1 MGLSAALGVVLIFG
15 IVYVW
20 RVVRDPSVFL
30 LMPRAGAQWIRFD
43 RPPSLVL
50 GPTDEQFHGFRKRF
64 TVSQTPDRAML
75 RVQAFRH
82 ASVTLDGRRVLSTDL
97 EVTRWKYP
105 REVDLAPWLSP
116 GEHELMIV
124 VANRFAPPCVIAWC
138 PELNLRTGPDW
149 ESSTD
154 RETWSNALPA
164 ADRPRPSIS
173 TEFLRADKALL
184 RHLPA
189 LVPVFIAAAA
199 FFVWGGAW
207 RQRLTPEYARWA
219 LIAGYAVLFLNNL
232 FKLHFGIGFDI
243 EGHYNYI
250 VYIVDNLRLPL
261 ANEGWTMFQ
270 APLFYLVAAPLY
282 AFMNAL
288 MRTEHAI
295 AGLRIIPMF
304 SGVAL
309 IEITYRSMKVVYP
322 DRRDLQI
329 AGTVIGALLPM
340 NLYMSHYVG
349 NEMPAGALAGLF
361 VYFAL
366 MLNREPA
373 GVDRFRTMALIGL
386 ALGFA
391 ILTKASALV
400 LAVPLALLVAY
411 CLFASASGDRNVTV
425 RGMKAYAGVFG
436 AAALVSGWFFLRN
449 LYHLG
454 RPFFG
459 GWEPERGMI
468 WWQDPGYRTPGD
480 FLRFG
485 DALFYPVYASLS
497 SVWNGLYASFWM
509 DSTMGSIINRV
520 EAPQWNYGFLL
531 ASVWLGLV
539 PTFLILTG
547 FVRTIAAPHTLAGT
561 GHLFAALCIVIYFV
575 VILNLCLNVPFFS
588 PIKASYTVGLTPC
601 YAILASAGLEAVS
614 KRRAPRLILYGLLA
628 TWAFAAYTGYF
639 ILSGSPGAGPSH

>member
-1 MGLSAALGVVLIFG
+1 M
-15 IVYVW
+15 
-20 RVVRDPSVFL
+20 
-30 LMPRAGAQWIRFD
+30 
-43 RPPSLVL
+43 L
-50 GPTDEQFHGFRKRF
+50 GPIDEQLHGFRTRF
-64 TVSQTPDRAML
+64 TLSQIPERAVL

-97 EVTRWKYP
+97 DVTRWKYP

-124 VANRFAPPCVIAWC
+124 VANRFAPPSVIAWC
-138 PELNLRTGPDW
+138 PELDLRTGPDW

-154 RETWSNALPA
+154 REKWSNALPA
-164 ADRPRPSIS
+164 AVRSRPPIS
-173 TEFLRADKALL
+173 SEFPRADKALL
-184 RHLPA
+184 WLLPA
-189 LVPVFIAAAA
+189 LVPVFIAAVA
-199 FFVWGGAW
+199 FFIWGGVW
-207 RQRLTPEYARWA
+207 QQRLTPEYVRLA
-219 LIAGYAVLFLNNL
+219 LIVACAVLFLNNL
-232 FKLHFGIGFDI
+232 FKIHFGIGFDI
-243 EGHYNYI
+243 EGHYKYI

-282 AFMNAL
+282 ALMNAL

-295 AGLRIIPMF
+295 AGLRIIPML
-304 SGVAL
+304 SGLAL
-309 IEITYRSMKVVYP
+309 VEITYRSMKVVYP

-349 NEMPAGALAGLF
+349 NEMPAGVLAGLF
-361 VYFAL
+361 AYFAL
-366 MLNREPA
+366 KLNREPG

-386 ALGFA
+386 TLGFA

-411 CLFASASGDRNVTV
+411 CLFASGNRNVSV
-425 RGMKAYAGVFG
+425 RAMKAYTGVFG

-497 SVWNGLYASFWM
+497 SVWDGLYASFWM
-509 DSTMGSIINRV
+509 DSTLGSIVNRA

-531 ASVWLGLV
+531 TSVWLGLV
-539 PTFLILTG
+539 PTLLILTG
-547 FVRTIAAPHTLAGT
+547 LVRTIATPHRLAGT
-561 GHLFAALCIVIYFV
+561 GHLFAVLCIAIYFA
-575 VILNLCLNVPFFS
+575 VILNLCLHVPFFS

-601 YAILASAGLEAVS
+601 YTILATAGLDTVS
-614 KRRAPRLILYGLLA
+614 KRRAPRLLLYGLLA
-628 TWAFAAYTGYF
+628 TWAFAAYAGYF
-639 ILSGSPGAGPSH
+639 ILSGSPTAAPSV